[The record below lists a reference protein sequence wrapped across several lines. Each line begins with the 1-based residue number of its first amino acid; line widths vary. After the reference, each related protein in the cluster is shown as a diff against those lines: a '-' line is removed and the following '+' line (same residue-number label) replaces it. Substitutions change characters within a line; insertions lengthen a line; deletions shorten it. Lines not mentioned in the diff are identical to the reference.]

1 MPSTSYNFKEG
12 DEIYLIKYK
21 GNYLITDY
29 SKSYFITH
37 IENEKNDK
45 NDVITRFATLDNG
58 TTHLLY
64 SYSIYTF
71 RNEGITYYAEKKQ
84 PNICDTFLCCTF

>member
-1 MPSTSYNFKEG
+1 MLSHANQFKVG

-37 IENEKNDK
+37 IEKEQNDK
-45 NDVITRFATLDNG
+45 NNAITRLATLDNG
-58 TTHLLY
+58 SIQLLY
-64 SYSIYTF
+64 AYSLHSF
-71 RNEGITYYAEKKQ
+71 SNEGITYYAEKKQ
-84 PNICDTFLCCTF
+84 PTICESFCFCTF